1 MKTSQ
6 NQFDLL
12 VTFMEEHGD
21 LSKPASTPRGRMASI
36 RNWEK
41 LASLLNSHENGNTK
55 TTEKWKKVWSDFK
68 NNTKKKA
75 ERLRRKAN
83 GADVRPAIYAKLS
96 GLEER
101 VLNVM
106 GMQAAMGSELDG
118 AGSFQVIS
126 DIVVSQPW
134 TAAQSGGIEL
144 CNVPGPSNRIY
155 TEPCTSSQ
163 TQVEPT
169 RRSQAFDL
177 DYDSVEDG
185 VPTSSPESIVT
196 PLSPVQ
202 YEPTT
207 QSHRERSLRV
217 RSPSQICARLTQA
230 ERAVPVRNS
239 DTDSR
244 AFRIQ
249 QHKDYMEIRRERIR
263 IREMELETQKEWQ
276 AISLRALDLL
286 SQLANKLC
294 KD

>member
-1 MKTSQ
+1 M
-6 NQFDLL
+6 
-12 VTFMEEHGD
+12 
-21 LSKPASTPRGRMASI
+21 
-36 RNWEK
+36 
-41 LASLLNSHENGNTK
+41 
-55 TTEKWKKVWSDFK
+55 
-68 NNTKKKA
+68 
-75 ERLRRKAN
+75 
-83 GADVRPAIYAKLS
+83 
-96 GLEER
+96 
-101 VLNVM
+101 
-106 GMQAAMGSELDG
+106 
-118 AGSFQVIS
+118 
-126 DIVVSQPW
+126 
-134 TAAQSGGIEL
+134 
-144 CNVPGPSNRIY
+144 PGPSNRIY